1 MVVGSP
7 IESRFDRDDQRLL
20 DVIAH
25 LAGLAAENL
34 RLVDDLRARLREG
47 ELEAEA

>member
-1 MVVGSP
+1 MIDADNALGLVVSQHAIDAP
-7 IESRFDRDDQRLL
+7 ET
-20 DVIAH
+20 
-25 LAGLAAENL
+25 ENL